1 MQGRSG
7 GCIPGPPGAIGRMER
22 KLLRWEWW
30 GAVVCV
36 LAGSAL
42 HVAYPLSHGS
52 PVVGLFTP
60 VNESVWEHLKL
71 GLWPL
76 GILSL
81 LEWLGVARGK
91 HRWFPARLAGII
103 SMMLFIVLFYYGY
116 TAVLRREILVLDIG
130 SFVVG
135 VALCQAVSLAI
146 LRAGRGSPG
155 GNALGAAGL
164 VALAVVFMACT
175 WVPPRWELF
184 RDPPTGTYGAR
195 RTL

>member
-1 MQGRSG
+1 
-7 GCIPGPPGAIGRMER
+7 MEK

-42 HVAYPLSHGS
+42 HFAYPWSHGS
-52 PVVGLFTP
+52 PIVALFAP

-76 GILSL
+76 GILSV
-81 LEWLGVARGK
+81 LEWIGVARGRN
-91 HRWFPARLAGII
+91 RWFPAKLAGIV
-103 SMMLFIVLFYYGY
+103 SMMLFIVLFFYGY
-116 TAVLRREILVLDIG
+116 NAVLHRELLVLDIG
-130 SFVVG
+130 SFVAG

-146 LRAGRGSPG
+146 VRGGRGSPR
-155 GNALGAAGL
+155 GNAAGAAGL
-164 VALAVVFMACT
+164 LALVALFMIVT

-184 RDPPTGTYGAR
+184 RDPPTGTYGAGR
-195 RTL
+195 NP